1 MEKFAFEISFIT
13 SMMRIMSY
21 LIPKLCKAV
30 NNEFMKVVHR
40 FSNMVSAMIGI
51 SNSNPSVVLEA
62 ISFHESLLLHISIMN
77 NAGQQTKAA
86 KLIHTFL
93 SYITLKILPL
103 NKSNVRGNQHEVIN
117 HCKTS
122 VECQTAIVNFIMM
135 VARGN
140 RKQLIERLFE
150 DKLDCRLF
158 VLLESVC
165 SSRQNPQ
172 NLCTTATPTSG
183 AKVSM
188 CSKQLEIRICDTI
201 KTLFRIHSDFTNLE
215 GNQTSTLL
223 RWIVMTRNLIS
234 VDFDIEKSLSTSHD
248 SECEEWKEVLDKA
261 TRDFVRDAILICSPS
276 GNTVRWQVKHF
287 AISIFEDAIKSPEQ
301 SSDIIKF
308 DLPTI
313 RKATNKTLHP
323 FCFLLYLKDFF
334 AVACS
339 VSTTTIDQG
348 EIYSLQNAGLRLL
361 STLIEGYSET
371 YDADDPS
378 PEADEKII
386 ENISSQIVPSIKH
399 ALSSCD
405 RLDDEDFIL
414 AEGSRELFLTGC
426 HCLLSAVRAGLV
438 SDAFSLKRMLKSL
451 IIAKDQVQAC
461 PYPKESSSF
470 VLLHLKPKS
479 FVDNRMSVL
488 LPRIGKMSSLAK
500 LCILADL
507 KLIPQ
512 EAKDTIFNEIRH
524 VQKELAIISSALA
537 LDSHRLLLSKES
549 SNENEESRIK
559 SGLTF
564 PNLNDINE
572 TASNEMTQNWVSYC
586 GLASILMR
594 EMLKDKDE
602 NSQDYQLM
610 ISWCEKLVVA
620 LLAGFHRSIN
630 CFDSSNAE
638 ETRSAEHSCT
648 VCLMALQNI
657 MEVQGQINGLF
668 EYDDRNVVLQLVL
681 KTVLY
686 AWVVNK
692 DDSEIKYNPKSNDA
706 TALTLAAKAC
716 EFVES
721 AFETTSDCVDIGLV
735 ATLLS
740 PLVEIQESDESYK
753 FDDSMRSRINNSLVT
768 CLEILNGKDLLDHNI
783 VKALLDLCVKNIHYV
798 HEDENAKAF
807 SRLMR
812 SCLVKDC
819 VTEKQR
825 TLYASHAAHSGNWA
839 AWELICSC
847 TNDVKVIIQSK
858 ELLESALNN
867 YGDQHVHQSVLGAI
881 CNVLKVHDNW
891 TPNVLGTVGYK
902 VLDLF
907 GAYGTSG
914 TVSKQN
920 RILACSTCLKLIMMS
935 VQFLINQGNE
945 IPPGAK
951 SQFDTEVAKYLTVIF
966 EKFVLVISYNGLP
979 NQQNYS
985 NAGSDGI
992 FGRMCAQFF
1001 VFILRS
1007 CASSFKLCI
1016 SQLEERSRMILESSV
1031 RADMSGYAAQSTA
1044 PTKKKLNIKSFVSA
1058 K

>member
-21 LIPKLCKAV
+21 LIPKLCKAA

-51 SNSNPSVVLEA
+51 SNNNPSVVLEA
-62 ISFHESLLLHISIMN
+62 IAFHESLLLHISVMKTV
-77 NAGQQTKAA
+77 GQQTKAA
-86 KLIHTFL
+86 NLIDVFL
-93 SYITLKILPL
+93 SSITSKVLPL
-103 NKSNVRGNQHEVIN
+103 SKSNVGCKEHELIN

-122 VECQTAIVNFIMM
+122 LECQTAIVTLITMI
-135 VARGN
+135 AKGN
-140 RKQLIERLFE
+140 AKQLNERLFE

-158 VLLESVC
+158 VLLEFLC

-172 NLCTTATPTSG
+172 YLCTTATPTAG
-183 AKVSM
+183 AKFSM
-188 CSKQLEIRICDTI
+188 NSKQLENNICDTI
-201 KTLFRIHSDFTNLE
+201 RTLFRIHRDATKLE
-215 GNQTSTLL
+215 GNQSSTLL
-223 RWIVMTRNLIS
+223 RWIVMLRNLTS
-234 VDFDIEKSLSTSHD
+234 VDFDIEKSLSTSHEN
-248 SECEEWKEVLDKA
+248 ECEEWKQVLDKT
-261 TRDFVRDAILICSPS
+261 TRDFVRDAILICSSS

-287 AISIFEDAIKSPEQ
+287 AISIFEDAMKSQERT
-301 SSDIIKF
+301 SHTAKF

-313 RKATNKTLHP
+313 RKATNKNLHP
-323 FCFLLYLKDFF
+323 CCFLLYVKDFF

-339 VSTTTIDQG
+339 VATTTIDQG
-348 EIYSLQNAGLRLL
+348 EIYSLQNSGLRLL

-386 ENISSQIVPSIKH
+386 ENFSSQIVPSIKH

-405 RLDDEDFIL
+405 RLDDEDIVS
-414 AEGSRELFLTGC
+414 AEGSRELFITGC

-451 IIAKDQVQAC
+451 MIAKDEIEVCQ
-461 PYPKESSSF
+461 YPKESSSY

-507 KLIPQ
+507 KLIPT
-512 EAKDTIFNEIRH
+512 EAIDTIFNEIRPI
-524 VQKELAIISSALA
+524 QKELAIISAALA
-537 LDSHRLLLSKES
+537 LDSFRLLVSEET
-549 SNENEESRIK
+549 SNEEEESQIK

-564 PNLNDINE
+564 PNVNDINE
-572 TASNEMTQNWVSYC
+572 TARNEMIQNWVSFC
-586 GLASILMR
+586 GFASILIK
-594 EMLKDKDE
+594 EILKDEDE

-610 ISWCEKLVVA
+610 ITWCEKLVVV
-620 LLAGFHRSIN
+620 LLAGFHRSIKCLN
-630 CFDSSNAE
+630 SSSVE
-638 ETRSAEHSCT
+638 DIRTAEHSCT

-657 MEVQGQINGLF
+657 MEVQGQINCLF
-668 EYDDRNVVLQLVL
+668 DNDERSVVLQLVL
-681 KTVLY
+681 KTILY
-686 AWVVNK
+686 AWVESK
-692 DDSEIKYNPKSNDA
+692 DDGEVQYKPKSNDA
-706 TALTLAAKAC
+706 TAMTLAAKGC

-721 AFETTSDCVDIGLV
+721 AFETASNCVDIGLV
-735 ATLLS
+735 TTLLS
-740 PLVEIQESDESYK
+740 PLVQIQESDESYT
-753 FDDSMRSRINNSLVT
+753 FDGSMRSRINNSLVT
-768 CLEILNGKDLLDHNI
+768 SLEILNGKDLLDHNI
-783 VKALLDLCVKNIHYV
+783 VKALLDLCVKNIHFV
-798 HEDENAKAF
+798 QEDENTQAF

-819 VTEKQR
+819 VTETQR
-825 TLYASHAAHSGNWA
+825 ILYASHAAHSGNWA

-847 TNDVKVIIQSK
+847 TNDVKVVIQNK
-858 ELLESALNN
+858 ELLESALKN
-867 YGDQHVHQSVLGAI
+867 YSDQNAQQCVLGAI

-891 TPNVLGTVGYK
+891 TPNVLGTVGHK

-907 GAYGTSG
+907 CAYGTSG
-914 TVSKQN
+914 TVPKQN

-945 IPPGAK
+945 TPPEARA
-951 SQFDTEVAKYLTVIF
+951 QFDAEVAKYLTVIF

-979 NQQNYS
+979 NQQNHS
-985 NAGSDGI
+985 NSGSDGI

-1001 VFILRS
+1001 VHILRS

-1016 SQLEERSRMILESSV
+1016 SQLEERPRMILESSV
-1031 RADMSGYAAQSTA
+1031 RADMSGYAVQATA